1 MEAPLGKD
9 RNTTI
14 GVILVILGGL
24 ALLSNFGFFQGM
36 SHLVGAL
43 FFAFLGGL
51 ALRHYQRKH
60 RTGSLVGA
68 FVLFGLAA
76 AAAVSGALSGFFF
89 LGLIG
94 AGFGAL
100 YYTDRERW
108 WAIIPAGTLL
118 SLAVVAALDEFAP
131 RYESGSVL
139 FLGLAATF
147 LLLTRLP
154 DEPKRWAIYPAVVFV
169 VLAVLGFSVG
179 GNWLLPLALVGV
191 GVYLLYRRNG
201 EHAAVAESVAQSVV
215 EPAVESAA
223 PAGTGTA
230 AAEPSA
236 AGTASADGPA
246 TRTELQQAPAQGAA
260 AATEPGSAGD
270 GSAETATAG
279 SGTAGMAPED
289 GATTGGSTDDPAS
302 GRANE
307 PSDEDDPAKL

>member
-1 MEAPLGKD
+1 MEASTGKD

-14 GVILVILGGL
+14 GLILVILGGL

-100 YYTDRERW
+100 YYVDRERW

-118 SLAVVAALDEFAP
+118 SLAVVAALDELAP

-139 FLGLAATF
+139 FIGLAATF

-154 DEPKRWAIYPAVVFV
+154 EDPKRWAIYPAIAFV
-169 VLAVLGFSVG
+169 VLAILGLSVG

-191 GVYLLYRRNG
+191 GVYLLYRRG
-201 EHAAVAESVAQSVV
+201 EGGGRVVSGSASTPVPDDGATPASDAEIGGG
-215 EPAVESAA
+215 PA
-223 PAGTGTA
+223 
-230 AAEPSA
+230 
-236 AGTASADGPA
+236 ADGTPH
-246 TRTELQQAPAQGAA
+246 GA
-260 AATEPGSAGD
+260 D
-270 GSAETATAG
+270 TAG
-279 SGTAGMAPED
+279 SNAADAAD
-289 GATTGGSTDDPAS
+289 GGRGSETQEPDDDA
-302 GRANE
+302 RA
-307 PSDEDDPAKL
+307 

>member
-1 MEAPLGKD
+1 MEASTGKD
-9 RNTTI
+9 RNYTI
-14 GVILVILGGL
+14 GWILVILGGL
-24 ALLSNFGFFQGM
+24 ALLSNFGIFQGM

-94 AGFGAL
+94 AGFGAI

-118 SLAVVAALDEFAP
+118 SLAVVAALDELAP

-154 DEPKRWAIYPAVVFV
+154 EDPKRWAIYPAIAFV
-169 VLAVLGFSVG
+169 VLAVLGLSVG

-191 GVYLLYRRNG
+191 GVYLLYRRG
-201 EHAAVAESVAQSVV
+201 EGDGHR
-215 EPAVESAA
+215 AVEAQAGNAGDAA
-223 PAGTGTA
+223 SGSSGGAGGI
-230 AAEPSA
+230 E
-236 AGTASADGPA
+236 GPISEVPG
-246 TRTELQQAPAQGAA
+246 RDESGAA
-260 AATEPGSAGD
+260 SE
-270 GSAETATAG
+270 
-279 SGTAGMAPED
+279 
-289 GATTGGSTDDPAS
+289 
-302 GRANE
+302 
-307 PSDEDDPAKL
+307 EDDEPRT

>member
-223 PAGTGTA
+223 AAGTGHGGSRAECGRYRGRSGRRWTRDTRRA
-230 AAEPSA
+230 AAGSC
-236 AGTASADGPA
+236 AGRSGCN
-246 TRTELQQAPAQGAA
+246 R
-260 AATEPGSAGD
+260 AGI
-270 GSAETATAG
+270 
-279 SGTAGMAPED
+279 
-289 GATTGGSTDDPAS
+289 GG
-302 GRANE
+302 
-307 PSDEDDPAKL
+307 